1 MCSKNIHSVFVVCCL
16 IGWFSIEYSNSRL
29 TTKWYPICLEIFS
42 LNCFWSRF
50 LIFYR
55 FHFESESEWLMFPI
69 FTSHFNIT
77 IWSIELLWFCVLPN
91 LCSTLFMD
99 WTFDFQLYEKLE
111 NCLSFKILNCASH
124 GSLVGWAHVS
134 SQCNIRPRGFT
145 SRRSY
150 FACESETQ
158 DTIQIY
164 IYN

>member
-1 MCSKNIHSVFVVCCL
+1 MFKKYSFSLCCL

-29 TTKWYPICLEIFS
+29 TTKWYPRWLEIYS
-42 LNCFWSRF
+42 LNCFWPRV

-55 FHFESESEWLMFPI
+55 FHFESESEWLMLPI
-69 FTSHFNIT
+69 FTSHFNIR

-111 NCLSFKILNCASH
+111 NCLSFKNLNCASH
-124 GSLVGWAHVS
+124 GSLAGWAHVS
-134 SQCNIRPRGFT
+134 SLCTIRPRGFN
-145 SRRSY
+145 SRRCH

-158 DTIQIY
+158 DTIQI
-164 IYN
+164 